1 MATYAVIKPYGMLSQ
16 FTPEAGHPGLSEL
29 GDFPKNVYPIGRL
42 DRDSEGLLLLTDD
55 NNLKRRILEGHG
67 GRKVWKTYHV
77 QVEGTPTE
85 ENILALERPMQLKA
99 KGKAFTEEEDRFI
112 VCMTHQLG
120 YGRWEELKYEVR
132 RSWNFRFDWFIKS
145 RTPKELENR
154 FKQLVCILAS
164 VWFLSLCCFSLRFVS
179 FPLRFIS
186 PSLCVGMTRLEC
198 LWRVCVPE

>member
-1 MATYAVIKPYGMLSQ
+1 MPGVPGAASTRRRLRAAT
-16 FTPEAGHPGLSEL
+16 FC
-29 GDFPKNVYPIGRL
+29 
-42 DRDSEGLLLLTDD
+42 
-55 NNLKRRILEGHG
+55 GHG
-67 GRKVWKTYHV
+67 DCPSSDQFQYGNVKDKV
-77 QVEGTPTE
+77 
-85 ENILALERPMQLKA
+85 LA
-99 KGKAFTEEEDRFI
+99 EEEDRFI

-164 VWFLSLCCFSLRFVS
+164 VCFLSLCCFSLRFVS